1 MMCGIAGLVVPGA
14 TGTDVQGN
22 YSDWDEGADSCRVKD
37 VFSQKEVDTVD
48 GL

>member
-1 MMCGIAGLVVPGA
+1 MGGIAGLVVPGA
-14 TGTDVQGN
+14 TGMNVQGN
-22 YSDWDEGADSCRVKD
+22 YSDWDGGADSCRITD